1 MEYVPDEKDLL
12 ILEALRDRGDS
23 TVRQIAKKTLLPA
36 TTIHNRIAKLRKAG
50 VIKKFTIEVD
60 PKKLGLDIGA
70 YLLISAD
77 LKKRKSRTSLASELM
92 RLKEIERV
100 DTALGRAE
108 IIVKLNA
115 KGSEEMDRIG
125 NKIQLMEG
133 VSKSRV
139 IIIK

>member
-12 ILEALRDRGDS
+12 ILEALRDHGDS

-36 TTIHNRIAKLRKAG
+36 TTIHSRIVKLRKAG

-60 PKKLGLDIGA
+60 PKKLGLNIGA

-92 RLKEIERV
+92 RLKGIERV
-100 DTALGRAE
+100 DTALGGAE
-108 IIVKLNA
+108 IIAKLNA
-115 KGSEEMDRIG
+115 KGSEEMDLMV
-125 NKIQLMEG
+125 NKIQLMES
-133 VSKSRV
+133 VSKSR
-139 IIIK
+139 IMIIK

>member
-12 ILEALRDRGDS
+12 ILEALRDHGDS

-36 TTIHNRIAKLRKAG
+36 TTIHSRIGKLRKAG

-60 PKKLGLDIGA
+60 PKKLGLKIGA
-70 YLLISAD
+70 CLLISAD
-77 LKKRKSRTSLASELM
+77 LKKRKSRSSLASELAK
-92 RLKEIERV
+92 LKEIERA
-100 DTALGRAE
+100 DTALGGAD

-115 KGSEEMDRIG
+115 KGSEEMDKVI

-133 VSKSRV
+133 VSKIR
-139 IIIK
+139 IMIIK